1 MEGGSAMP
9 KVDVY
14 DMNGKVVD
22 SMELNKD
29 IFGITVSE
37 TAMHSAVVTQLSN
50 ARQGTQSA
58 KTRAEVRG
66 GKKRPWRQK
75 GTGRARHG
83 GTVQPQWT
91 GGGVAFAPKPRSYRM
106 SMPKKLRRLAMK
118 SALTSKVND
127 GTFMVLD
134 KLEFAEIKTKAA
146 AEVLGKLN
154 ATESTLLVMPET
166 NETIIKSMGNIPG
179 VKTTVVNALNVY
191 DILKYDKC
199 IMTRDAVARVEEVY
213 V

>member
-1 MEGGSAMP
+1 MP

-29 IFGITVSE
+29 IFGIKVSE
-37 TAMHSAVVTQLSN
+37 SAMHSAVVTQLSN

-91 GGGVAFAPKPRSYRM
+91 GGGVAFAPKPRSYRK

-127 GTFMVLD
+127 GSLMVLD
-134 KLEFAEIKTKAA
+134 KFELDEIKTKVA
-146 AEVLGKLN
+146 AEALGKLN
-154 ATESTLLVMPET
+154 AEGTTLLVMPEST
-166 NETIIKSMGNIPG
+166 EKVIKSTNNIPG
-179 VKTTVVNALNVY
+179 VKTTIVNTLNVY
-191 DILKYDKC
+191 DIVKYDKC
-199 IMTRDAVARVEEVY
+199 IMTKDAVAKVEEVY

>member
-1 MEGGSAMP
+1 MP

-14 DMNGKVVD
+14 DIKGKVVD

-29 IFGITVSE
+29 IFGIKVSE

-50 ARQGTQSA
+50 ARQGTQST

-91 GGGVAFAPKPRSYRM
+91 GGGVAFAPKPRSHRKK
-106 SMPKKLRRLAMK
+106 MPKKLRRLALK
-118 SALTSKVND
+118 SALTTKVND
-127 GTFMVLD
+127 GNFMVLD
-134 KLEFAEIKTKAA
+134 KLEISEIRTKDAAEILKNINAVKS
-146 AEVLGKLN
+146 VLVVLSSSDGN
-154 ATESTLLVMPET
+154 IV
-166 NETIIKSMGNIPG
+166 KSMNNIPG
-179 VKTTVVNALNVY
+179 VATTEVNALNVY

-199 IMTRDAVARVEEVY
+199 VMVREAVEKVEEVY

>member
-1 MEGGSAMP
+1 MP

-29 IFGITVSE
+29 IFGIKVSE

-91 GGGVAFAPKPRSYRM
+91 GGGVAFAPKPRSYRKK
-106 SMPKKLRRLAMK
+106 MPRKLRRLAMK
-118 SALTSKVND
+118 SALTTKVSD
-127 GTFMVLD
+127 GNFMVVD
-134 KLEFAEIKTKAA
+134 KFELAEIKTRAA
-146 AEVLGKLN
+146 ADSLGKLN
-154 ATESTLLVMPET
+154 AEGTTLLVMPESNEVVVRST
-166 NETIIKSMGNIPG
+166 NNIKG
-179 VKTTVVNALNVY
+179 VKTIEVNTLNVY

-199 IMTRDAVARVEEVY
+199 IMTKDAVDKVEEVY

>member
-1 MEGGSAMP
+1 MP

-22 SMELNKD
+22 SIELNKD
-29 IFGITVSE
+29 IFGIKVSE
-37 TAMHSAVVTQLSN
+37 SAMHSAVVSQLSN

-91 GGGVAFAPKPRSYRM
+91 GGGVAFAPKPRNHRKA
-106 SMPKKLRRLAMK
+106 MPKKLKRLAMK
-118 SALTSKVND
+118 SALTTKVND
-127 GTFMVLD
+127 GNFMVLD
-134 KLEFAEIKTKAA
+134 KFELSEIKTKVE
-146 AEVLGKLN
+146 AEALGKLKID
-154 ATESTLLVMPET
+154 ESTLLVMHESDKNVVKST
-166 NETIIKSMGNIPG
+166 NNIPG

-199 IMTRDAVARVEEVY
+199 VMTRDAVQKVEEVY

>member
-1 MEGGSAMP
+1 MP

-22 SMELNKD
+22 SITLNDD
-29 IFGITVSE
+29 IFAVEVSE
-37 TAMHSAVVTQLSN
+37 SAMHRAVVTHLSN

-66 GKKRPWRQK
+66 GKKKPWRQK

-91 GGGVAFAPKPRSYRM
+91 GGGVAFAPKPRSYRKAL
-106 SMPKKLRRLAMK
+106 PKKLKRLALK
-118 SALTSKVND
+118 SALTTKVADQNIIVVD
-127 GTFMVLD
+127 S
-134 KLEFAEIKTKAA
+134 LEFDVIKTKKA
-146 AEVLGKLN
+146 AEVLGNLN
-154 ATESTLLVMPET
+154 AVGSTLVVMPES
-166 NETIIKSMGNIPG
+166 NLGVIKSTSNLPG
-179 VKTTVVNALNVY
+179 VKTTVVNSLNVY
-191 DILKYDKC
+191 DILKYDKFV
-199 IMTRDAVARVEEVY
+199 ITKEAVSKVEEVY

>member
-1 MEGGSAMP
+1 MP